1 KLELMK
7 LNKFVYLTIIN
18 WSICK
23 IFKCTIKLG
32 GAAFNCYDNNKETS
46 RSWRELKQHLLDR
59 FKKSRSTPKTQ
70 LKERKQQP
78 GETLIA
84 YYDDIR
90 DLCKQVNNNILLNII
105 VDYLQDGLRHE
116 LKIHIKRQRKALNN
130 EPTPAIFS
138 KIACDEEELH
148 ITTPTVLPN
157 KSHINHSGTQDDEDL
172 SNSIPSFPILYNHF
186 FIRAQVNHIYNNILI
201 DSDSSITIIHH
212 HFLQRIHRNTFEPT
226 RPSYI

>member
-1 KLELMK
+1 MQNVQLIYICTFRLIYIWN
-7 LNKFVYLTIIN
+7 LGKFVYFSYYG
-18 WSICK
+18 SIQVASNMEV
-23 IFKCTIKLG
+23 IADFGFHPL
-32 GAAFNCYDNNKETS
+32 
-46 RSWRELKQHLLDR
+46 
-59 FKKSRSTPKTQ
+59 SRSTPKTQ
-70 LKERKQQP
+70 LKECKQQP

-90 DLCKQVNNNILLNII
+90 DLCKQVDTNIPLHMI

-116 LKIHIKRQRKALNN
+116 LKIHVERQLKALND
-130 EPTPAIFS
+130 EHTPAMFS

-157 KSHINHSGTQDDEDL
+157 KSRINHFGTQDNEDL
-172 SNSIPSFPILYNHF
+172 I
-186 FIRAQVNHIYNNILI
+186 NHIYNNTLI

-212 HFLQRIHRNTFEPT
+212 HFLQRIHRNTFEPI

>member
-1 KLELMK
+1 MQNVQLIYICTFRLIYIWNLE
-7 LNKFVYLTIIN
+7 
-18 WSICK
+18 
-23 IFKCTIKLG
+23 CTIKLG
-32 GAAFNCYDNNKETS
+32 EAAFNCYDNNKKTS

-59 FKKSRSTPKTQ
+59 FKQSRSTPTTQ

-84 YYDDIR
+84 YYDDIL
-90 DLCKQVNNNILLNII
+90 DLCKQVDNNIPLNII

-116 LKIHIKRQRKALNN
+116 LKIHIKRQLKALND
-130 EPTPAIFS
+130 EPTPAMFS

-157 KSHINHSGTQDDEDL
+157 KSRLNHSGTQDDKDL
-172 SNSIPSFPILYNHF
+172 I
-186 FIRAQVNHIYNNILI
+186 NHIYINILI
-201 DSDSSITIIHH
+201 DSGSSITIIHH

>member
-1 KLELMK
+1 MELLQIWKSSLTLVFTLWCCPRYAYHGRHQMVK
-7 LNKFVYLTIIN
+7 QKF
-18 WSICK
+18 W
-23 IFKCTIKLG
+23 LG
-32 GAAFNCYDNNKETS
+32 GQLEEGFVRNDCRKTFLSISFD
-46 RSWRELKQHLLDR
+46 RELKQDLLDR
-59 FKKSRSTPKTQ
+59 FKQSRSTPKTQ

-90 DLCKQVNNNILLNII
+90 DLCKQVDNNIPLNII

-116 LKIHIKRQRKALNN
+116 LKIHIKRQLKALNN

-157 KSHINHSGTQDDEDL
+157 KSRLNHSGTQDDEDL
-172 SNSIPSFPILYNHF
+172 I
-186 FIRAQVNHIYNNILI
+186 NHIYINILI
-201 DSDSSITIIHH
+201 DSGSSITVIHN